1 MEPASPRVNEAYR
14 LLFQA
19 MSARGIDSLAQAAHT
34 IFQCPVVFLDA
45 HLHISAFR
53 PVQCGVPGWAELTA
67 RKSIPMDELA
77 AQLNDASP
85 EGSGHMFYA
94 DTGSCAPWPR
104 LLAEVVREGAV
115 CGYVILYLG
124 SLPFQKEEDLFLTGL
139 LLDAIGMQLDTR
151 ARGMTAWNLSL
162 NTKLTDLLDPET
174 PPHLMDLS
182 CHVLGSHLG
191 GDYAILATPVGHK
204 AAQRAFANYTATQ
217 LHQIYPNTLSLL
229 QGDVIVTLISGLHKG
244 GLTAGDDPV
253 VQELFRYF
261 EERDL
266 ISGLSPQYANLEET
280 YLRFRQAFLSARIA
294 LKQGR
299 TGFSAFP
306 DIMPLPLFASVL
318 EHEAPETF
326 LMSVLP
332 RIQAYDRE
340 HGTEYFASL
349 RAYTLSMHN
358 KDQAAARLSIHRN
371 TLLYRL
377 NRIATLFELPFEEEQ
392 VALNL
397 LCSFLLMDA
406 QGLE

>member
-1 MEPASPRVNEAYR
+1 MESISPRMSDAYR

-19 MSARGIDSLAQAAHT
+19 VSARRIDSLAQAAHG

-45 HLHISAFR
+45 HLQISAFY
-53 PVQCGVPGWAELTA
+53 PPQCAVPGWTELTA
-67 RKSIPMDELA
+67 RKSI
-77 AQLNDASP
+77 SP
-85 EGSGHMFYA
+85 EEMASQLSEAPSDQGSHIFYA
-94 DTGSCAPWPR
+94 HTGTCAPWPR
-104 LLAEVVREGAV
+104 LFAEVTREEAV

-124 SLPFQKEEDLFLTGL
+124 SIPFRAGEDLPLLDL
-139 LLDAIGMQLDTR
+139 LLDAIRIQLDTR

-162 NTKLTDLLDPET
+162 NTKLTDLLDPDT

-182 CHVLGSHLG
+182 CHVLSSHLG

-204 AAQRAFANYTATQ
+204 AAQRAFANFTATQ

-229 QGDVIVTLISGLHKG
+229 QGDVIATLISGLRKG

-253 VQELFRYF
+253 VQELLHYF

-266 ISGLSPQYANLEET
+266 ISGLSPQYAGLEET
-280 YLRFRQAFLSARIA
+280 YLRFRQAFLTARIA

-299 TGFSAFP
+299 TGFCAFQ
-306 DIMPLPLFASVL
+306 DMMPLPLFASVL

-326 LMSVLP
+326 LMSVLA

-349 RAYTLSMHN
+349 RVYTLSMHN

-377 NRIATLFELPFEEEQ
+377 NRIAALFDLPFEEEP

-397 LCSFLLMDA
+397 LCSFLLMGA